1 MKHHVSLIIT
11 SLLTML
17 LATFHLADDMVRGWA
32 PGGLSNLTVVF
43 ILAVWLY
50 AALVLAERRPRYV
63 ILLVLSL
70 LAFGVPV
77 IHMTGKSGITG
88 GASAGGA
95 FFFGWTLLTLG
106 VTALFSAI
114 LSVRGLW
121 SLRWVKPNDA
131 THARN

>member
-77 IHMTGKSGITG
+77 IHMTGKSGIAG

-95 FFFGWTLLTLG
+95 FFFGWTLLALG

-121 SLRWVKPNDA
+121 SLRQATPNDA
-131 THARN
+131 ADART